1 MQRRCAKYY
10 TVGDIIQPE
19 RDYKCGLLRGE
30 LYQVVECERSADRIS
45 VMPLHGDGS
54 TTPIE
59 ILPKTMSKL
68 SVYHTHEAELSV
80 GDRVRVTR
88 NNADLDLVNG
98 QRCAV
103 VAVTTQTVTL
113 GIDRKST
120 RLNSS

>member
-1 MQRRCAKYY
+1 MIHERRGLSGKGRTFRLLTRHDTTKMQRRCAKYY

-54 TTPIE
+54 TTPIA

-68 SVYHTHEAELSV
+68 SVYHPHEA
-80 GDRVRVTR
+80 DTKII
-88 NNADLDLVNG
+88 
-98 QRCAV
+98 Q
-103 VAVTTQTVTL
+103 
-113 GIDRKST
+113 
-120 RLNSS
+120 